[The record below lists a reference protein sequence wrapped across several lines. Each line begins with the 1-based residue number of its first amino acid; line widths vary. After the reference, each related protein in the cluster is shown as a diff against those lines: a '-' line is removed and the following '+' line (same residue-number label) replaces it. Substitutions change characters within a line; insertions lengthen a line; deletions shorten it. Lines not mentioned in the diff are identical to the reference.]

1 MRLSYDLHMH
11 SCLSP
16 CGSEDMTPN
25 NLVNMAAL
33 LGLDLIAL
41 TDHNS
46 ARNLP
51 AACRVAEACG
61 VTVVPGVEACTSEEV
76 HMLCLFETLEGALGF
91 GEEIYKY
98 LPPIRNKPEIFGEQM
113 VRNEQDEPVDEE
125 PLLLINALT
134 LSIDRLLPLA
144 REYGGEAIPAHANK
158 STTSIMSSLGFIPPD
173 YGFACIELNPPDER
187 FAFQGRWISDSDAH
201 YLEQIHEPEFFL
213 ELPEKSP
220 RAVVDYIR
228 GR

>member
-1 MRLSYDLHMH
+1 
-11 SCLSP
+11 
-16 CGSEDMTPN
+16 
-25 NLVNMAAL
+25 
-33 LGLDLIAL
+33 
-41 TDHNS
+41 
-46 ARNLP
+46 
-51 AACRVAEACG
+51 
-61 VTVVPGVEACTSEEV
+61 
-76 HMLCLFETLEGALGF
+76 MLCLFETLEGALGF

-187 FAFQGRWISDSDAH
+187 FAFQGRRISDSDAH

-220 RAVVDYIR
+220 RIERR
-228 GR
+228 GLWWTISRDDKALERNDIYGEDRQLSGGSRQAHRGDVHLPDRRRCDHL